1 MKKFFAAVLTVFL
14 SLGLLTA
21 CGGGQH
27 SMAPLPRRPFKALK
41 DQIQEVQIN
50 QKAASGRIK
59 STQIPSPFPK
69 TVDNSTQKVR
79 AAQKSV

>member
-1 MKKFFAAVLTVFL
+1 MKKFFAAILTVFL

-21 CGGGQH
+21 CEGGR
-27 SMAPLPRRPFKALK
+27 SMAPLSRRPFKALK

-59 STQIPSPFPK
+59 STQIPSLFPK
-69 TVDNSTQKVR
+69 TVNNPTQKVR
-79 AAQKSV
+79 AARKSM

>member
-21 CGGGQH
+21 CGGGQQH
-27 SMAPLPRRPFKALK
+27 GSSSAPAVQSIERSV
-41 DQIQEVQIN
+41 QEVQIN

-59 STQIPSPFPK
+59 FTQIPSLFPK
-69 TVDNSTQKVR
+69 TVNNSAQKVR
-79 AAQKSV
+79 TARKSM

>member
-1 MKKFFAAVLTVFL
+1 
-14 SLGLLTA
+14 
-21 CGGGQH
+21 
-27 SMAPLPRRPFKALK
+27 MAPLPRRLFKALK

-69 TVDNSTQKVR
+69 TVNNPTQKVR
-79 AAQKSV
+79 AARKSV